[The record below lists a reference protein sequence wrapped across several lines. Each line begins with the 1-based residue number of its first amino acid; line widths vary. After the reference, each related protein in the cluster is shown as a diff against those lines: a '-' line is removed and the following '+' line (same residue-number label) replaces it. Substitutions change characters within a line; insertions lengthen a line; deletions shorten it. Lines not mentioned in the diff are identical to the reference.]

1 MHTFGLWDKRDAKV
15 RMLSTGQ
22 RQKMNM
28 IRGFVTDPDILF
40 LDEPTLGLDVNAARV
55 MRDYITNWV
64 RSQKGKTVLLTTHY
78 MAEADQMCDRIAII
92 DNGKILAC
100 DTPENL
106 KRMIR
111 TETTFRLEVDTIR
124 DIASFSSISLDARPP
139 LLGTAAYVLIYHSC
153 GARALAAAGGN
164 TAAQAVTSANT
175 NALIA
180 SVVLGGTMVAFWLNV
195 LWSMASQL
203 YWEKEIGNLQLY
215 MMAPMN
221 RMALLGGMAVGGM
234 VMTSMRAVST
244 LVAGI
249 FVFGV
254 IFQVANPLLLLA
266 VFFATL
272 VALYGLGMMFASLYL
287 LWGREAW
294 NLSALMEEPIFFS
307 SGFYFPLGGLLRIPG
322 WGSAIAIA
330 GSFIP
335 ASIGLDALRQLTLGS
350 TAFGGNFWIFSVTTE
365 LGILV
370 GMAVLFLILARYC
383 LP

>member
-1 MHTFGLWDKRDAKV
+1 MCGDHVCASV
-15 RMLSTGQ
+15 
-22 RQKMNM
+22 
-28 IRGFVTDPDILF
+28 
-40 LDEPTLGLDVNAARV
+40 
-55 MRDYITNWV
+55 
-64 RSQKGKTVLLTTHY
+64 
-78 MAEADQMCDRIAII
+78 AEQ
-92 DNGKILAC
+92 NQ
-100 DTPENL
+100 
-106 KRMIR
+106 
-111 TETTFRLEVDTIR
+111 
-124 DIASFSSISLDARPP
+124 
-139 LLGTAAYVLIYHSC
+139 Y
-153 GARALAAAGGN
+153 LAAVN
-164 TAAQAVTSANT
+164 ANT

-244 LVAGI
+244 LVAGVL
-249 FVFGV
+249 VFGV
-254 IFQVANPLLLLA
+254 IFQVASPLLLLA

-322 WGSAIAIA
+322 WGPAIAIA

-350 TAFGGNFWIFSVTTE
+350 TAFGGTLWIFDVTTE
-365 LGILV
+365 LEILV
-370 GMAVLFLILARYC
+370 VMAVFFLILPKDCLADPETLAEPEGKLTPRPRSARTGGAFRA
-383 LP
+383 PPGHGWR